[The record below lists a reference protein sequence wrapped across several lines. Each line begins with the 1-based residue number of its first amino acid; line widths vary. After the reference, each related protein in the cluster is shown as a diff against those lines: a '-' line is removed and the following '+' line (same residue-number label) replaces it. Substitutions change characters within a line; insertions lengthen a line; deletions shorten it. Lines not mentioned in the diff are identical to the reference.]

1 MITKFN
7 IGQTV
12 CAITGSGEPTKVFK
26 IGSIVIKNDGIFYL
40 ESDKGTGFCINEI
53 FIFST
58 EEDLKETL
66 KNESTQF
73 HEFVFWR

>member
-1 MITKFN
+1 MNTKFN

-12 CAITGSGEPTKVFK
+12 CAITGSGEQTKIFK
-26 IGSIVIKNDGIFYL
+26 IGSILIKDSGIFYL
-40 ESDKGTGFCINEI
+40 ESDDGTGFYFNEM

-66 KNESTQF
+66 KEESEQF
-73 HEFVFWR
+73 NYIFWR